1 MTDKEK
7 KTRFIL
13 TRRPELL
20 AKMTKEQLIAA
31 REHVQEMDSTALWE
45 CWATHFKPLY
55 EHKVSSA
62 RLSKPIAIKRTSL

>member
-13 TRRPELL
+13 THRRELI

-31 REHVQEMDSTALWE
+31 REHVQEMGSTALWE
-45 CWATHFKPLY
+45 CWATHFKPMY

-62 RLSKPIAIKRTSL
+62 RLCPNLLQ

>member
-7 KTRFIL
+7 KTRFIS
-13 TRRPELL
+13 
-20 AKMTKEQLIAA
+20 A

-55 EHKVSSA
+55 EHKVTGA
-62 RLSKPIAIKRTSL
+62 RLSKPIADKRTSL